1 MVDILALSL
10 PHALMLIAV
19 WRLLQRDDLDS
30 EASPVEPEDS
40 PRA

>member
-19 WRLLQRDDLDS
+19 WRLLSRDDLDT
-30 EASPVEPEDS
+30 EAAPAEPEES

>member
-19 WRLLQRDDLDS
+19 WRLLSRDDLDS
-30 EASPVEPEDS
+30 EAAPADPEDG

>member
-19 WRLLQRDDLDS
+19 WRLLQRDDLDF
-30 EASPVEPEDS
+30 EADPAEPEDS

>member
-19 WRLLQRDDLDS
+19 WRLLSRDDLDT
-30 EASPVEPEDS
+30 EAAPADAEED

>member
-30 EASPVEPEDS
+30 ELPPADPEDG

>member
-30 EASPVEPEDS
+30 EGDPAEPEDS

>member
-19 WRLLQRDDLDS
+19 WRLLSRDDLDT
-30 EASPVEPEDS
+30 EAVPAEPEDDL
-40 PRA
+40 RA

>member
-1 MVDILALSL
+1 MVDILALFL

-19 WRLLQRDDLDS
+19 WRLLSRDDLDT
-30 EASPVEPEDS
+30 EEPPAEPEEG

>member
-30 EASPVEPEDS
+30 EVAPADVEDG